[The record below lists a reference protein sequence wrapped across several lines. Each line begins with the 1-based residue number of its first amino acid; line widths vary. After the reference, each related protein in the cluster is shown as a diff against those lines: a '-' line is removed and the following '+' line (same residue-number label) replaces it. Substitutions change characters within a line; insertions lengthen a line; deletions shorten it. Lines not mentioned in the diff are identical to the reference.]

1 MFGGSRDQ
9 AEASGNIYRGICIL
23 PAWILLLKKK
33 KKRVK
38 KKKKVQKTSVMSK
51 FLYIMRGALIMFD
64 NF

>member
-1 MFGGSRDQ
+1 MLGGSRDQ
-9 AEASGNIYRGICIL
+9 AEASGNIYRGMCIL
-23 PAWILLLKKK
+23 PAWILLFK

>member
-33 KKRVK
+33 KKSKEKEKVTKDICNVK
-38 KKKKVQKTSVMSK
+38 VFIYHERRLDYV
-51 FLYIMRGALIMFD
+51 
-64 NF
+64 

>member
-1 MFGGSRDQ
+1 MLGGSRDQ
-9 AEASGNIYRGICIL
+9 AEASGNIYRGMCIL

-33 KKRVK
+33 KRVK
-38 KKKKVQKTSVMSK
+38 KKKKVQKKSVMSK